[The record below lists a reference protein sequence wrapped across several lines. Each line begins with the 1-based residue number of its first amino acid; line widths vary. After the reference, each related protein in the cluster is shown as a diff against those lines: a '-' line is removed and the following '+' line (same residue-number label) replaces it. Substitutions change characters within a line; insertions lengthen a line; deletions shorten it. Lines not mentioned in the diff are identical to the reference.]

1 MLNLGTGHFSSPVC
15 LLCVEG
21 GGGEGDR
28 FFFRGGMAWFSRETQ
43 GRSVVNDK
51 IWRRDYR
58 KLTAN

>member
-28 FFFRGGMAWFSRETQ
+28 FFFSRGGGMASFSRETQ

-51 IWRRDYR
+51 I
-58 KLTAN
+58 

>member
-28 FFFRGGMAWFSRETQ
+28 FFFRGGGWHGFQ
-43 GRSVVNDK
+43 GRPWGDQSSTTKFEEGTIEN
-51 IWRRDYR
+51 
-58 KLTAN
+58 